1 MLQSPM
7 GLLPGRQEPDVA
19 IRTLR
24 QAVGPFPTDEDN
36 FKVAESLLK
45 QSPDSKTSNPTRQ
58 LKRAYAAMLQA
69 VKEQHLAEKEHLIQ
83 VPSWCK
89 LYWASHVYL
98 GMAVVLLYDA
108 QVDKLLSYRRLCQSF
123 KTI

>member
-1 MLQSPM
+1 M

-24 QAVGPFPTDEDN
+24 QAVGLSTDEDN

-89 LYWASHVYL
+89 LYWASHVTSNGGGVTL
-98 GMAVVLLYDA
+98 
-108 QVDKLLSYRRLCQSF
+108 
-123 KTI
+123 